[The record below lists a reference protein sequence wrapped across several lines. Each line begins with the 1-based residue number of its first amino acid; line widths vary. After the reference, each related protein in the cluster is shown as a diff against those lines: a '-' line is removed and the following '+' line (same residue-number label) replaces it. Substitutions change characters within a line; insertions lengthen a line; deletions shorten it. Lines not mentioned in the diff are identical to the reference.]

1 MSGNTDKNSSAKSVP
16 MFLEIELK
24 LSIAPEDVKLL
35 LIHPLLQLASTQA
48 ISVEQLISRYFDT
61 SDLALWQQGLSMR
74 VREAGGRTI
83 QTLKTTGEQIGDL
96 QHRHEWDQPVT
107 QNSPN
112 IQEFTDPSLIAKLQ
126 TILGNKHLLELFHT
140 DFQRS
145 SWNLKTENG
154 TQIEL
159 VLDQGLVKTANKQAV
174 LHEIELELKHG
185 DSQELYKI
193 AEFLKQSIPLS
204 VETRSKAERGYLLY
218 NDNKMSSNYV

>member
-1 MSGNTDKNSSAKSVP
+1 MSGNTDNNSSAKSVP

-74 VREAGGRTI
+74 VREAGGRSI
-83 QTLKTTGEQIGDL
+83 QTLKTAGEQIGDL
-96 QHRHEWDQPVT
+96 QHRHEWDQPVK

-193 AEFLKQSIPLS
+193 AELLKQSIPLR

-218 NDNKMSSNYV
+218 NDNKMSSNYL

>member
-1 MSGNTDKNSSAKSVP
+1 

-24 LSIAPEDVKLL
+24 LSIAPKDVKLL
-35 LIHPLLQLASTQA
+35 LAHPLLQLPSTQA

-61 SDLALWQQGLSMR
+61 SDLILWQQGLSMR

-83 QTLKTTGEQIGDL
+83 QTLKTAGEQIGDL

-107 QNSPN
+107 QNRPN

-145 SWNLKTENG
+145 AWNLKTENG
-154 TQIEL
+154 THIEL
-159 VLDQGLVKTANKQAV
+159 VLDQGQVKTASRQAD

-218 NDNKMSSNYV
+218 NDN

>member
-1 MSGNTDKNSSAKSVP
+1 

-24 LSIAPEDVKLL
+24 LSIAPEDVHLL
-35 LIHPLLQLASTQA
+35 HQHPLLQLPSTKI

-61 SDLALWQQGLSMR
+61 ADLALWQQGLSMR

-83 QTLKTTGEQIGDL
+83 QTLKTAGEQIGDL

-107 QNSPN
+107 QNIPN
-112 IQEFTDPSLIAKLQ
+112 IEQFTDSSLIAKLK
-126 TILGNKHLLELFHT
+126 TILGDKHLLELFHT

-145 SWNLKTENG
+145 SWNLSTENG
-154 TQIEL
+154 THIEL
-159 VLDQGLVKTANKQAV
+159 VLDQGQVKTASHQAA

-193 AEFLKQSIPLS
+193 AEFLKSTIPLN

>member
-1 MSGNTDKNSSAKSVP
+1 

-24 LSIAPEDVKLL
+24 LSIAPEDVNLL
-35 LIHPLLQLASTQA
+35 YRHPLLQHTRTQA
-48 ISVEQLISRYFDT
+48 ISVEQLISRYFDS

-74 VREAGGRTI
+74 VREAAGCTI
-83 QTLKTTGEQIGDL
+83 QTLKTTGKQIGDL

-107 QNSPN
+107 QNLPN
-112 IQEFTDPSLIAKLQ
+112 IEQFTDPQLIAKLQ
-126 TILGNKHLLELFHT
+126 TILGNKPLLELFHT

-145 SWNLKTENG
+145 SWNLTTDNG

-159 VLDQGLVKTANKQAV
+159 ALDQGLVKSADKQAV

-193 AEFLKQSIPLS
+193 AELLKQTIPLS

>member
-1 MSGNTDKNSSAKSVP
+1 

-24 LSIAPEDVKLL
+24 LSIAPKDVKLL
-35 LIHPLLQLASTQA
+35 LGHPLLQLASTQA

-83 QTLKTTGEQIGDL
+83 QTLKTAGEQIGDL

-112 IQEFTDPSLIAKLQ
+112 IQQFTDPSLIAKLQ

-159 VLDQGLVKTANKQAV
+159 VLDQGLVKTANKQAI

>member
-1 MSGNTDKNSSAKSVP
+1 

-24 LSIAPEDVKLL
+24 LSIAPQDVNLL
-35 LIHPLLQLASTQA
+35 LQHPLLQLASTQA
-48 ISVEQLISRYFDT
+48 LSVEQLISRYFDT
-61 SDLALWQQGLSMR
+61 SDLALWQEGLSMR

-83 QTLKTTGEQIGDL
+83 QTLKTAGEQIGDL

-112 IQEFTDPSLIAKLQ
+112 IEQFTDPSLIAKIK
-126 TILGNKHLLELFHT
+126 TILGDKHLLELFHT

-145 SWNLKTENG
+145 SWSLNTEG

-159 VLDQGLVKTANKQAV
+159 VLDQGLVKTVTNQAV
-174 LHEIELELKHG
+174 LHEIELELKQG
-185 DSQELYKI
+185 DSQQLYKI
-193 AEFLKQSIPLS
+193 AELLKSTIPLT

-218 NDNKMSSNYV
+218 NNDNKMSSNYV

>member
-1 MSGNTDKNSSAKSVP
+1 

-24 LSIAPEDVKLL
+24 LSIAPQDVNLL
-35 LIHPLLQLASTQA
+35 LQHPLLQLASTQA
-48 ISVEQLISRYFDT
+48 LSVEQLISRYFDT
-61 SDLALWQQGLSMR
+61 SDLALWKEGLSMR

-83 QTLKTTGEQIGDL
+83 QTLKTAGEQIGDL

-112 IQEFTDPSLIAKLQ
+112 IEQFTDPSLITKLK
-126 TILGNKHLLELFHT
+126 TILGDKHLLELFHT

-145 SWNLKTENG
+145 SWSLNTEG

-159 VLDQGLVKTANKQAV
+159 VLDQGLVKTVTNQAV
-174 LHEIELELKHG
+174 LHEIELELKQG
-185 DSQELYKI
+185 DSQQLYKI
-193 AEFLKQSIPLS
+193 AELLKSTIPLT

-218 NDNKMSSNYV
+218 NHDNKMSSNYV

>member
-1 MSGNTDKNSSAKSVP
+1 

-24 LSIAPEDVKLL
+24 LRIAPQDVNLL
-35 LIHPLLQLASTQA
+35 LQHPLLQLASTQA
-48 ISVEQLISRYFDT
+48 LSVEQLISRYFDT
-61 SDLALWQQGLSMR
+61 SDLALWQEGLSMR

-83 QTLKTTGEQIGDL
+83 QTLKTAGEQIGDL

-112 IQEFTDPSLIAKLQ
+112 IEQFTDPSLITKLK
-126 TILGNKHLLELFHT
+126 TILGDKHLLELFHT

-145 SWNLKTENG
+145 SWSLNTEG

-159 VLDQGLVKTANKQAV
+159 VLDQGLVKTVTNQAV
-174 LHEIELELKHG
+174 LHEIELELKQG
-185 DSQELYKI
+185 DSQQLYKI
-193 AEFLKQSIPLS
+193 AELLKSTIPLT

-218 NDNKMSSNYV
+218 NHDNKMSSNYV

>member
-1 MSGNTDKNSSAKSVP
+1 

-24 LSIAPEDVKLL
+24 LSIAPKDVKLL
-35 LIHPLLQLASTQA
+35 LGHPLLQLASTQA

-74 VREAGGRTI
+74 IREAGGHTI
-83 QTLKTTGEQIGDL
+83 QTLKTAGEQIGDL
-96 QHRHEWDQPVT
+96 HHRHEWDQPVT
-107 QNSPN
+107 QSIPN
-112 IQEFTDPSLIAKLQ
+112 IEQFTDPSLIAKLQ
-126 TILGNKHLLELFHT
+126 SILGNKHLLELFHT

-145 SWNLKTENG
+145 SWNLKTKNG

-159 VLDQGLVKTANKQAV
+159 VLDQGLVKTANQQAV
-174 LHEIELELKHG
+174 LHEIELELKQG

-193 AEFLKQSIPLS
+193 AELLKQSIPLH

>member
-1 MSGNTDKNSSAKSVP
+1 

-24 LSIAPEDVKLL
+24 LRIAPQDVNLL
-35 LIHPLLQLASTQA
+35 LQHPLLQLASTQA
-48 ISVEQLISRYFDT
+48 LSVEQLISRYFDT
-61 SDLALWQQGLSMR
+61 SDLALWKEGLSMR

-83 QTLKTTGEQIGDL
+83 QTLKTAGEQIGDL

-112 IQEFTDPSLIAKLQ
+112 IEQFTDPSLITKLK
-126 TILGNKHLLELFHT
+126 TILGDKHLLELFHT

-145 SWNLKTENG
+145 SWSLNTEG

-159 VLDQGLVKTANKQAV
+159 VLDQGLVKTVTNQAV
-174 LHEIELELKHG
+174 LHEIELELKQG
-185 DSQELYKI
+185 DSQQLYKI
-193 AEFLKQSIPLS
+193 AELLKSTIPLT

-218 NDNKMSSNYV
+218 NNDNKMSSNYV

>member
-1 MSGNTDKNSSAKSVP
+1 

-24 LSIAPEDVKLL
+24 LSIAPEDVNLL
-35 LIHPLLQLASTQA
+35 HQHPLLQRTSTQA

-74 VREAGGRTI
+74 VREAAGHTI
-83 QTLKTTGEQIGDL
+83 QTLKTTGKQIGDL

-107 QNSPN
+107 QNVPN
-112 IQEFTDPSLIAKLQ
+112 IEQFTDSNLITKLQ
-126 TILGNKHLLELFHT
+126 TIIGNKPLLELFHT

-145 SWNLKTENG
+145 SWNLTTENG
-154 TQIEL
+154 THIEL

-174 LHEIELELKHG
+174 LHEIELELKQG

-193 AEFLKQSIPLS
+193 AEFLKQTIPLS

-218 NDNKMSSNYV
+218 NDNKISSNYV

>member
-1 MSGNTDKNSSAKSVP
+1 

-24 LSIAPEDVKLL
+24 LSIAPKDVNLL
-35 LIHPLLQLASTQA
+35 LQHPLLQLASTQV

-83 QTLKTTGEQIGDL
+83 QTLKTAGEQIGDL

-112 IQEFTDPSLIAKLQ
+112 IEQFTDPTLISKLKSIIG
-126 TILGNKHLLELFHT
+126 TNNLVELFHT

-159 VLDQGLVKTANKQAV
+159 VLDQGLVKTANSQAD
-174 LHEIELELKHG
+174 LHEIELELKQG

-193 AEFLKQSIPLS
+193 AELLKSTIPLN

-218 NDNKMSSNYV
+218 NDNKMSSNSV

>member
-1 MSGNTDKNSSAKSVP
+1 

-24 LSIAPEDVKLL
+24 LSIAPEDVRLL

-193 AEFLKQSIPLS
+193 AELLKQSIPLR

>member
-1 MSGNTDKNSSAKSVP
+1 

-24 LSIAPEDVKLL
+24 LRIAPQDVNLL
-35 LIHPLLQLASTQA
+35 LQHPLLQLASTQA
-48 ISVEQLISRYFDT
+48 LSVEQLISRYFDT
-61 SDLALWQQGLSMR
+61 SDLALWKEGLSMR

-83 QTLKTTGEQIGDL
+83 QTLKTAGEQIGDL

-112 IQEFTDPSLIAKLQ
+112 IEQFTDPSLITKLK
-126 TILGNKHLLELFHT
+126 TILGDKHLLELFHT

-145 SWNLKTENG
+145 SWSLNTEG

-159 VLDQGLVKTANKQAV
+159 VLDQGLVKTVTNQAV
-174 LHEIELELKHG
+174 LHEIELELKQG
-185 DSQELYKI
+185 DSQQLYKI
-193 AEFLKQSIPLS
+193 AELLKSTIPLT

-218 NDNKMSSNYV
+218 NHDNKMSSNYV